1 MLEKLN
7 RLDSEHDIVNEI
19 KCHMD
24 YATLESEYKDAQSQ
38 IQKYKEQLSAIKE
51 ILEKGI

>member
-1 MLEKLN
+1 
-7 RLDSEHDIVNEI
+7 
-19 KCHMD
+19 MD